1 MTSET
6 TITILPTHLRLV
18 HIPLGQLHAE
28 MSRILD
34 CWWFRRKDD
43 PFFALCHNGV
53 ELSLFADAKAVRRC
67 FADCI
72 SPRPPPS
79 SDTKGKSRED
89 KDDKPVVGDDL
100 FIALEIAFGGNGW
113 STAAPRLQALTSP
126 LASAGI
132 SIFFISTFY
141 ADYILLRSS
150 ALPLATEILEQ
161 EGFGFAEADEGM
173 EEEMRAFREREE
185 EEMSAAGIGV
195 SGARTPRRS
204 SGWADEDD
212 PLASGLMGSLV
223 LSDAGSGSIGGSRD
237 RSGSRTGSASASRS
251 NSLSLSR
258 SNSLSMSSSTP
269 TPLSPPLATTS
280 PIPSPSL
287 GTTSFSTTSPDAPP
301 LSLLPD
307 ELVCVGLSPAHE
319 SVWRSKIVETLFFPE
334 RVLPRPSGT
343 STSGAPSSSKDT
355 RAREGKNRTESL
367 SASSFPLDLS
377 RPSAPH
383 DPIPSASS
391 PLPPPPASSR
401 PTPLRSPSTSLPTP
415 LSPHP
420 TPFLALTQTAEGTS
434 LIADVR
440 LLRKVFCEGG
450 EGEEEKGVWVSG
462 EGGLGGAWEGE
473 EGVEGWE
480 ENEEEDEEEEEG
492 GMTASEDDS
501 GSSVRSDVSEEEGW
515 EPVSPGTSARD
526 VTEDEEDQEGEGASE
541 RTLLKCLQLDLTR
554 FGLDKPG
561 LVEYYT
567 SLLIEGGVRSLLYQS
582 TFGSANI
589 LVAKRDV
596 DTSTSAAMCSHK
608 PTDTPDQSTLLQAIL
623 TELQQL
629 KANQS
634 VFEHKLES
642 LALAPTSPSSPPSL
656 ASIPPL
662 NGFSSDQQVTATPL
676 IKATDTPLSP
686 SLPARKDAAQSTWGS
701 RVILTTY
708 PGQVGINSIPLKWGA
723 ATPEERGPVVA
734 SRQPKSL
741 KVRNAIGAYSG
752 SYSIYRALAAASGL
766 IDPKHKPDYTNTEPP
781 VTIPHSPSWDD
792 KTKIV
797 ALDPYGHLVPT
808 AYKSYLDAG
817 IDARPTI
824 AITRAHIKLND
835 FDDAVKAG
843 DLEVDGKIVVHC
855 PTEWINQ
862 NRMESAAAKTARAAD
877 DAATKHIASAQF
889 DAGVEINVSK
899 AAVEPVWYL
908 PGVAE
913 RFGITEGH
921 LRRALYEECGG
932 AYPELMTRP
941 DLKVFLPPIGG
952 LTVYI
957 FGNPDYLRDET
968 KEVTVRVHDE
978 CNGSDVFG
986 SDICTCRPYLIFG
999 MMEAIKCAQR
1009 GGVGAVIYHRKEG
1022 RALGEVT
1029 KYLVYNA
1036 RKRGGDNAQDYFR
1049 RTEDIAGVK
1058 DMRFQALMPDVLH
1071 WLGIKRIDNMIS
1083 MSDMKYDAI
1092 VNSGIP
1098 IVNRYEIP
1106 EDLIP
1111 PDSKVEIDA
1120 KIFAGYHSTTKVT
1133 DLSKTAGRLWEDLA
1147 H

>member
-204 SGWADEDD
+204 SGWADEDE
-212 PLASGLMGSLV
+212 LFASGMMGSLV
-223 LSDAGSGSIGGSRD
+223 LSDAGSGSAGGSRD
-237 RSGSRTGSASASRS
+237 RSGSRTGSTSASRS

-269 TPLSPPLATTS
+269 LSPPLATSS
-280 PIPSPSL
+280 PSSSPSL
-287 GTTSFSTTSPDAPP
+287 VAQAAGFSTTSPDAPP

-334 RVLPRPSGT
+334 RVLPRPSGSSIT
-343 STSGAPSSSKDT
+343 GAPSSSSGT
-355 RAREGKNRTESL
+355 RAREGKDRSESL
-367 SASSFPLDLS
+367 TTSSFPLDLS

-383 DPIPSASS
+383 DPIPPASS
-391 PLPPPPASSR
+391 HLPPPPSSSR
-401 PTPLRSPSTSLPTP
+401 PTPLRSPSTTLPTP

-480 ENEEEDEEEEEG
+480 AEEEEEDEEA
-492 GMTASEDDS
+492 GMTTASEDES
-501 GSSVRSDVSEEEGW
+501 GSSVRSSVSEDEGW

-526 VTEDEEDQEGEGASE
+526 VTEDEEEQEGEGASE

-708 PGQVGINSIPLKWGA
+708 PGQVGINPIPLKWGA